1 MTGIIGRPDANPISD
16 LVCSFGLGFATP
28 RSGLLDELALV
39 IIPPVREVDGGIEVA
54 FSAGSEG
61 AVRRYIEVES
71 RRRADLEFSVRR
83 TADAIVLRVTA
94 RADA

>member
-1 MTGIIGRPDANPISD
+1 MTTYTA
-16 LVCSFGLGFATP
+16 
-28 RSGLLDELALV
+28 
-39 IIPPVREVDGGIEVA
+39 EVLWSRAGQKFVDNCYSRRHVLRFDGGIEVA